1 MLVRKAL
8 GSMFLCAVML
18 MTVGCK
24 ENKEKDDFIDTE
36 FPQPV
41 IVENVVME
49 TEFAEY
55 DGNTERI
62 RVKLRND
69 RDEDFTHG
77 AYFFVQKLDGDEWRY
92 LGVSGNFSTVTCSIP
107 SGWDGWEFFQLKDHV
122 KQPLLPGKYR
132 IGYSSFGHEELPTPV
147 AEFTVK

>member
-1 MLVRKAL
+1 MLMRKAL
-8 GSMFLCAVML
+8 GSMLLCAAML
-18 MTVGCK
+18 MAVGCK
-24 ENKEKDDFIDTE
+24 PEVKDDFIDTE
-36 FPQPV
+36 FPQPT
-41 IVENVVME
+41 IIEGVVME
-49 TEFAEY
+49 TELAEY

-132 IGYSSFGHEELPTPV
+132 IGYSGIGDEDLPTPI